1 MREALLCGKL
11 RARPKS
17 RTTERRIEMAVDYR
31 SKLFSSYNATH
42 VSHLDADDESKLAF
56 FREYTC
62 VNYLQHLGKLDGNS
76 AEILEIACNKGYLL
90 AALHSLEFKN
100 LFGVDLSPLDV
111 EKAKQIVPSAEISYA
126 DAFDYLGEK
135 VEKFD
140 VIILKAVLEHIQ
152 KDQVI
157 PLLNGIKSSLK
168 PSGMVIIDVPNM
180 DWLFAQHER
189 YMDFTH
195 EVGFTRESLAQ
206 VMRQVFSDV
215 RIEKGKPVMG
225 SGLKARIE
233 LQLRAMLV
241 RSMNLAFRIIGEG
254 ASDTWWDSRSIIGV
268 GKND

>member
-1 MREALLCGKL
+1 MRQLQ
-11 RARPKS
+11 
-17 RTTERRIEMAVDYR
+17 TTERRIEMSGDYR
-31 SKLFSSYNATH
+31 RKLFSSYNATH

-56 FREYTC
+56 FREYTR
-62 VNYLQHLGKLDGNS
+62 VNYLQHLGNLDGNS

-90 AALHSLEFKN
+90 AALHSLEFKK

-111 EKAKQIVPSAEISYA
+111 EKAQQIVPSAEISYA
-126 DAFDYLGEK
+126 DAFDYLDAN

-157 PLLNGIKSSLK
+157 PLLDAIKSGLK
-168 PSGMVIIDVPNM
+168 PAGMVIVDVPNM

-206 VMRQVFSDV
+206 VMRQVFSSV
-215 RIEKGKPVMG
+215 HIERGKPVMG
-225 SGLKARIE
+225 SGLKSRIE

-241 RSMNLAFRIIGEG
+241 RSLNLVFRLIGEG
-254 ASDTWWDSRSIIGV
+254 ASDTWWDSRSIIGIAQ
-268 GKND
+268 ND

>member
-1 MREALLCGKL
+1 MSA
-11 RARPKS
+11 
-17 RTTERRIEMAVDYR
+17 DYR

-56 FREYTC
+56 FREYTR
-62 VNYLQHLGKLDGNS
+62 VNYLQYLRNLDGNS

-90 AALHSLEFKN
+90 SALHSLQVKK

-111 EKAKQIVPSAEISYA
+111 EKAKQLVPAAEISYA
-126 DAFDYLGEK
+126 DAFAYLEENGA
-135 VEKFD
+135 KFD
-140 VIILKAVLEHIQ
+140 VIILKAVLEHIR

-157 PLLNGIKSSLK
+157 PLLEAIKSGLK
-168 PSGMVIIDVPNM
+168 PAGMVIVDVPNM

-206 VMRQVFSDV
+206 VMRQVFSSV
-215 RIEKGKPVMG
+215 HIEKGKAVMG
-225 SGLKARIE
+225 AGAKSRVE
-233 LQLRAMLV
+233 LQLRAVLV
-241 RSMNLAFRIIGEG
+241 RSLNLVFRLVGEG

-268 GKND
+268 AKNDSASS

>member
-1 MREALLCGKL
+1 VRDQL
-11 RARPKS
+11 RVAQWKMS
-17 RTTERRIEMAVDYR
+17 VDYR

-56 FREYTC
+56 FREYAR
-62 VNYLQHLGKLDGNS
+62 VNYLHHLRNLDANS

-90 AALHSLEFKN
+90 AALHSLEFKK

-126 DAFDYLGEK
+126 DAFEYLGDN

-140 VIILKAVLEHIQ
+140 VIILKAVLEHIP
-152 KDQVI
+152 KDRVI
-157 PLLNGIKSSLK
+157 PLLQGIKSSLK
-168 PSGMVIIDVPNM
+168 PAGMVIIDVPNM

-206 VMRQVFSDV
+206 VMRQVFSSV
-215 RIEKGKPVMG
+215 HIEKGKPVMG
-225 SGLKARIE
+225 SGLKTRFE
-233 LQLRAMLV
+233 LRLRAILV
-241 RSMNLAFRIIGEG
+241 RFMNLVFRLIGEG
-254 ASDTWWDSRSIIGV
+254 ASDTWWDSRSIIGIA
-268 GKND
+268 KND